1 VKSDPFTNNIE
12 SLFEPTDQEIVLY
25 NHLDTLF
32 PRSDQKFIE
41 YKKYMPEDYFWH
53 PYDWGHKNGHIF
65 YEHTKLNNFNSKMT
79 ERMRSDFLM
88 YFEQRNL
95 KIPRAARKN
104 IENLDYPKKLNRWRE
119 VGDLWLIKSN
129 ITENGYATILITSI
143 KQKNGIRYI
152 EFILADS
159 DLNYATDLDLFI
171 EKKVHSNLS
180 YDIVVYEDLDGILFE
195 EDSRF
200 LHKIGRVKPEFIEK
214 IEFGNTINFRRGNPI
229 FSESNKRFR
238 HRKIKEFEASIL
250 SKDALNW
257 LSTGEVNFQKLNFNI
272 EIVKGLN
279 KLEEDHAK
287 LNFKNLD
294 FNEIKRPYINHLF
307 KLHSTFGDNLII
319 ASDIELEEEKE
330 LVIVNTVDNTE
341 TIIEMEFYNENS

>member
-1 VKSDPFTNNIE
+1 MKGNSFASNIE
-12 SLFEPTDQEIVLY
+12 SLFESTDDEIVLY

-32 PRSDQKFIE
+32 PKSNQKFIE

-53 PYDWGHKNGHIF
+53 PYDWGHRSGHIF
-65 YEHTKLNNFNSKMT
+65 YNHTKLNNLNSRMA
-79 ERMRSDFLM
+79 ERINSDFLM

-104 IENLDYPKKLNRWRE
+104 IESLNYPKKLNRWRE

-152 EFILADS
+152 EFRLADS
-159 DLNYATDLDLFI
+159 DLDYATDLDLFI
-171 EKKVHSNLS
+171 EKKIHSNLS

-214 IEFGNTINFRRGNPI
+214 IELGNTINFRRGNPI

-238 HRKIKEFEASIL
+238 HRKIKEFESSIL
-250 SKDALNW
+250 SKDALRW
-257 LSTGEVNFQKLNFNI
+257 LSTGEVNFEKLNFNV
-272 EIVKGLN
+272 EIVKGLS
-279 KLEEDHAK
+279 KLEEDHKK

-294 FNEIKRPYINHLF
+294 FNAIKRPFITHLF
-307 KLHSTFGDNLII
+307 KLYSTFGDNLIVT
-319 ASDIELEEEKE
+319 SDIELEEEKE
-330 LVIVNTVDNTE
+330 LVIINTADNTE
-341 TIIEMEFYNENS
+341 TTIEMEFYNENS